1 MGMRLRN
8 VRTPGGRSWW
18 TAELCWRELIPWT
31 IGRRSEGSGSALS
44 IGGWP
49 EQRLYSSYRSRRLG
63 CGSQSAAL
71 LLQCCDSVE
80 PPLSPLSALRVCG
93 FLFRSAPDAH
103 FTAATHLGTPR
114 SAAPG
119 AGPAHPLGRPHLT
132 DPNLGPGGDPT
143 HRIKCGQKNRAR
155 GVCPRPSLS
164 LGSLVAGQAIG
175 KLGRL
180 LKVSLP
186 QREDFP

>member
-1 MGMRLRN
+1 MRLRN

-80 PPLSPLSALRVCG
+80 PPLSPLCASAGLTV
-93 FLFRSAPDAH
+93 LFRSAPDAH

-132 DPNLGPGGDPT
+132 ETTARPLAPHPR
-143 HRIKCGQKNRAR
+143 HRTRDLRSRTLACQLSPSRSRKS
-155 GVCPRPSLS
+155 GVGINADHALNHAPAI
-164 LGSLVAGQAIG
+164 AGH
-175 KLGRL
+175 
-180 LKVSLP
+180 
-186 QREDFP
+186 DTCTTC